1 MEHIPAIVIGSG
13 FGGSVAALRL
23 AEAGVK
29 TVLLERG
36 KRWIINDP
44 TINETFSTFDSL
56 DGRAEWLNDTGR
68 SQTPAYEGK
77 PITKYT
83 GIMECVKHGQYTF
96 LVGAGVGGGSHCY
109 GGILIEPPETL
120 WNEQIPLINYVEMQ
134 EKYFPIVHKT
144 IGSSPI
150 PDDILDSDY
159 YLGLK
164 TLIQQAQK
172 AGFYECESTN
182 NGMRD
187 GYTRFKMGID
197 WNKTRE
203 EIANLRVASQIKA
216 EFWFGQNSGAKQT
229 LDTNYLRYAEETGNL
244 EIRPLHRV
252 DKISEVNGLYIVEI
266 SRINTKGEILDCHQI
281 SCDHLF
287 LAAGVLG
294 TCELLL
300 RAQAQQTIPDLSAD
314 LGCDLGND
322 GDTFAIRT
330 NLDTKT
336 NPHLGGPGAIAIL
349 NYENPVRPTV
359 MMRAPLTKFEHL
371 FPDLD
376 AIGTFIFSNSPH
388 RGKLTYDLATNQIG
402 IDYELDA
409 DAIKAAE
416 SLLERFQ
423 ACNGGDIVPPSVQI
437 TGHQLGGAVMGKV
450 CDSYGRVVGKKGL
463 YVVDGALLPGSST
476 CMNPALT
483 IAAVAERALET
494 IIRENIRAESP

>member
-23 AEAGVK
+23 AKAGVK

-83 GIMECVKHGQYTF
+83 GIMECVKHGEYTF
-96 LVGAGVGGGSHCY
+96 LAGAGVGGGSHCY
-109 GGILIEPPETL
+109 GGILIEPPENL
-120 WNEQIPLINYVEMQ
+120 WNEQIPQISYEEMQ
-134 EKYFPIVHKT
+134 EKYFPMVHKT

-150 PDDILDSDY
+150 PDDILDSEY

-164 TLIQQAQK
+164 ALVDQAQK
-172 AGFYECESTN
+172 AGFHECQSTN
-182 NGMRD
+182 NGMKD
-187 GYTRFKMGID
+187 GYVRFRMGID
-197 WNKTRE
+197 WDKTRE
-203 EIANLRVASQIKA
+203 EIANQRVASQIKA

-244 EIRPLHRV
+244 QIRPLHRV
-252 DKISEVNGLYIVEI
+252 ENISEANGFYFADI
-266 SRINTKGEILDCHQI
+266 SRIDTKGEILDRQLL

-300 RAQAQQTIPDLSAD
+300 RAQAKGAIADLPAE

-322 GDTFAIRT
+322 GDTFAIRS
-330 NLDTKT
+330 NLDEQT

-359 MMRAPLTKFEHL
+359 MMRAPLTNFEHL
-371 FPDLD
+371 FPDLN
-376 AIGTFIFSNSPH
+376 AIGTFIFSNSSH
-388 RGKLTYDLATNQIG
+388 RGRLAYDVETNQIS
-402 IDYELDA
+402 IDYELDL

-416 SLLERFQ
+416 ALLERFQ
-423 ACNGGDIVPPSVQI
+423 TANGGDIVPPSVQI
-437 TGHQLGGAVMGKV
+437 TGHQLGGAVMDKV
-450 CDSYGRVVGKKGL
+450 CDSYGRVIGKKGL
-463 YVVDGALLPGSST
+463 YVVDGSLLPGSST

-494 IIRENIRAESP
+494 ILRENIRADCL

>member
-83 GIMECVKHGQYTF
+83 GIMECVKHGEYTF
-96 LVGAGVGGGSHCY
+96 LAGAGVGGGSHCY
-109 GGILIEPPETL
+109 GGILIEPPENL
-120 WNEQIPLINYVEMQ
+120 WDAQIPQISYKEMQ
-134 EKYFPIVHKT
+134 EKYFPMVHNT

-150 PDDILDSDY
+150 PDDILNSEY

-164 TLIQQAQK
+164 ELVDQAQK
-172 AGFYECESTN
+172 AGFRECESTN
-182 NGMRD
+182 NGMMD
-187 GYTRFKMGID
+187 GYTRFRMGID
-197 WNKTRE
+197 WDKTRE
-203 EIANLRVASQIKA
+203 EIANQRVASQIKA

-244 EIRPLHRV
+244 DIRPLHRV
-252 DKISEVNGLYIVEI
+252 ERVSELNGLYLVEV
-266 SRINTKGEILDCHQI
+266 SRIDTKGEILESQEL
-281 SCDHLF
+281 SCEHLF

-300 RAQAQQTIPDLSAD
+300 RAQAQGAIPDLPAD
-314 LGCDLGND
+314 LGSDLGND

-330 NLDTKT
+330 NLDKQT

-359 MMRAPLTKFEHL
+359 MMRAPLTSFEHL
-371 FPDLD
+371 FPDLN
-376 AIGTFIFSNSPH
+376 AIGTFIFSNSSH
-388 RGKLTYDLATNQIG
+388 RGRLTYDVDANQIG
-402 IDYELDA
+402 IEYELDLEAVKAA
-409 DAIKAAE
+409 DA
-416 SLLERFQ
+416 LLERFQ
-423 ACNGGDIVPPSVQI
+423 TANGGDIVPPSVQI

-494 IIRENIRAESP
+494 ILRENIRADCL

>member
-23 AEAGVK
+23 AEAGVQ

-83 GIMECVKHGQYTF
+83 GIMECVKHGEYTF
-96 LVGAGVGGGSHCY
+96 LAGAGVGGGSHCY
-109 GGILIEPPETL
+109 GGILIEPPENL
-120 WNEQIPLINYVEMQ
+120 WNQQIPLINYDEMQ
-134 EKYFPIVHKT
+134 EKYFPKVHKT

-150 PDDILDSDY
+150 PDDILHSEY
-159 YLGLK
+159 YSGLQA
-164 TLIQQAQK
+164 LVDQAQK
-172 AGFYECESTN
+172 AGFHECASTN
-182 NGMRD
+182 NGMKD
-187 GYTRFKMGID
+187 GYTRFRMGID
-197 WNKTRE
+197 WDKTRD
-203 EIANLRVASQIKA
+203 EIANQRVASQIKA

-244 EIRPLHRV
+244 DIRPLHRV
-252 DKISEVNGLYIVEI
+252 EKISEVSGLYLVEI
-266 SRINTKGEILDCHQI
+266 SIINTKGDILDHQQL

-300 RAQAQQTIPDLSAD
+300 RAQAQRAIADLPAD

-330 NLDTKT
+330 NLEMQT

-359 MMRAPLTKFEHL
+359 MMRAPLTNFEHI
-371 FPDLD
+371 FPELN
-376 AIGTFIFSNSPH
+376 AIGTFIFSNSSH
-388 RGKLTYDLATNQIG
+388 RGRLSYDIETDRII
-402 IDYELDA
+402 IDYELDLE
-409 DAIKAAE
+409 AIKAAE
-416 SLLERFQ
+416 ALLERFQ
-423 ACNGGDIVPPSVQI
+423 IANGGDIVPPSVKI

-450 CDSYGRVVGKKGL
+450 CDSYGRVIGKKGL

-483 IAAVAERALET
+483 IASVAERALET
-494 IIRENIRAESP
+494 ILRENINAGLI